1 MSDSEPTFLHDAIV
15 EVLPELPAVTKN
27 ILEDHLQSIG
37 VETYDDLCFIEE
49 ADLMT
54 TLRPVQ
60 ARKLLSA
67 WKRKYKTPESSS
79 PSVEASPGRSPSIL
93 SVSPRSSTSSGS
105 QGFGTQWED
114 SFEIPWSKFP
124 EEVMDSLERGKRP
137 SPKLR
142 RQMIRIVATEM
153 MGKCPHAGKK
163 HSTEVAKKMVAK
175 YPKSLQD
182 VIEGDIV
189 GKGYYSL
196 VKQLQYRIENAKR
209 TSTPKIRKRKHQTE
223 SDDTDEI
230 PLEERAAMQ
239 DTYGCIKWNPKF
251 LPRGE
256 TQQSQQQK
264 LEKLKMMFLQT
275 NVSPEEIK
283 CLMKSTFYTQRQH
296 VNQGKSIQY
305 LREEWPFWFDELG
318 MSVHFKELTGN
329 NLKEMFTR
337 NLDLKGQRLLNY
349 MTTVCAK
356 KSKKF
361 LQTYARLQ
369 RMRGQQSGCSDDVKE
384 LVLLLLSYFDEK
396 EEFLFFYVDNTSL
409 PEEVQLEQ
417 MPLTPTIVVCGQSC
431 YSSRSFMLSLDRTLV
446 NTNISSFISAL
457 CLMFGSYYC
466 FNIHYPSELASTLE
480 FLQRCFFS
488 INPEK
493 GTKVENKNSKRR
505 LNVNPPVLTLIQEL
519 SDHEWCEA

>member
-1 MSDSEPTFLHDAIV
+1 
-15 EVLPELPAVTKN
+15 
-27 ILEDHLQSIG
+27 
-37 VETYDDLCFIEE
+37 
-49 ADLMT
+49 
-54 TLRPVQ
+54 
-60 ARKLLSA
+60 
-67 WKRKYKTPESSS
+67 
-79 PSVEASPGRSPSIL
+79 
-93 SVSPRSSTSSGS
+93 
-105 QGFGTQWED
+105 
-114 SFEIPWSKFP
+114 
-124 EEVMDSLERGKRP
+124 MDSLERGKRP

-163 HSTEVAKKMVAK
+163 NSTEVAKKMVAK

-264 LEKLKMMFLQT
+264 LEKLKVMFLQT

-318 MSVHFKELTGN
+318 MSVHFKELIGN

-396 EEFLFFYVDNTSL
+396 EESLFFYVDNTSL

-505 LNVNPPVLTLIQEL
+505 LNVNPRVLSLIQEL